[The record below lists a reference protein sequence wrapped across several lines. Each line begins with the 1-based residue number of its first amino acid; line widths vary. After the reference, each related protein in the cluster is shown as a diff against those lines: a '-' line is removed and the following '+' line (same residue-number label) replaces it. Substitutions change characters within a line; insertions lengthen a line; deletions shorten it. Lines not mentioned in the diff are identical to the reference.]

1 MRARVFTSMRMLL
14 AMFLIVA
21 AIPVAGMAQMGAVD
35 VSKTGTTAATFL
47 EISVGAPAIGVGGAF
62 VSLANDATALYWN
75 PAGIA
80 TLPGTQAV
88 LSHTDWIAD
97 TKFDFAGLAVPL
109 ESFGTLGF
117 SLTSLTM
124 GDMPVTTVEMPD
136 GTGEYFSASDVAAG
150 ISYARPLTDRFSIG
164 FTAKFIQESIW
175 HETAD
180 AFAVD
185 AGTVFKTDLFG
196 GMVIGASLTNFG
208 TPMTLTG
215 SDTRQF
221 LRIDATKQGSN
232 DQIPADIEMNSWDLP
247 LRFQIGVSTNLL
259 NSDMY
264 RWTVAVDAIHPNDN
278 YESMNVGSEFALR
291 DFLFLRAGY
300 QSLFLS
306 QSEGGLSLGV
316 GVTSG
321 ILANSSAVKFDYA
334 YRDYGRLEG
343 VHSFSLAVRF

>member
-1 MRARVFTSMRMLL
+1 MNRELFSMKKLYHIIM
-14 AMFLIVA
+14 VSA
-21 AIPVAGMAQMGAVD
+21 AASSLVYAQMGAVD

-80 TLPGTQAV
+80 TVPGPDAIV
-88 LSHTDWIAD
+88 SHTDWIAD
-97 TKFDFAGLAVPL
+97 TKFDFGGIVLPVGN
-109 ESFGTLGF
+109 FGTLGF

-124 GDMPVTTVEMPD
+124 ADMPVTTVEMPD
-136 GTGEYFSASDVAAG
+136 GTGEYFSASDLAAG
-150 ISYARPLTDRFSIG
+150 LSYARPLSDRFSVG

-185 AGTVFKTDLFG
+185 VGTLFRTDLFG
-196 GMVIGASLTNFG
+196 GMIIGASLSNFG
-208 TPMTLTG
+208 TPMTLSG

-221 LRIDATKQGSN
+221 VQIDPTKPGTNS
-232 DQIPADIEMNSWDLP
+232 QIPADIEMNSWDLP
-247 LRFQIGVSTNLL
+247 LRFQIGVSTNVVE
-259 NSDMY
+259 NDTY

-278 YESMNVGSEFALR
+278 YESIDVGTEFALR
-291 DFLFLRAGY
+291 DFIFIRGGY

-321 ILANSSAVKFDYA
+321 LVSSNSTVKFDYA

-343 VHSFSLAVRF
+343 VHSFSLALRF

>member
-1 MRARVFTSMRMLL
+1 MNKCLQIIFIGALL
-14 AMFLIVA
+14 PFV
-21 AIPVAGMAQMGAVD
+21 GYGQSAVD

-80 TLPGTQAV
+80 NLSGTEAI

-97 TKFDFAGLAVPL
+97 TKFDFAGLVLPVGSL
-109 ESFGTLGF
+109 GTLGF

-124 GDMPVTTVEMPD
+124 ADMAVTTVEMPD

-150 ISYARPLTDRFSIG
+150 LSYARLLSDRFSVG

-185 AGTVFKTDLFG
+185 VGTLFKTDLFG
-196 GMVIGASLTNFG
+196 GMVIGATLSNFG
-208 TPMTLTG
+208 TPMTLSG
-215 SDTRQF
+215 SDTREFIQ
-221 LRIDATKQGSN
+221 LDATKPGTN

-247 LRFQIGVSTNLL
+247 LRFQIGVSTNVLE
-259 NSDMY
+259 NDTY
-264 RWTVAVDAIHPNDN
+264 RWTVAFDAIHPNDN
-278 YESMNVGSEFALR
+278 YESVNVGTEFAIR
-291 DFLFLRAGY
+291 DFVFLRAGY
-300 QSLFLS
+300 QSLFLND
-306 QSEGGLSLGV
+306 SEGGLSLGV
-316 GVTSG
+316 GVTSSL
-321 ILANSSAVKFDYA
+321 ISSSSTVKFDYA